1 MSDAETWGI
10 VLLDRASGAEQWVA
24 CEVTRDGDIVTAR
37 AHGYGHRSVEYAQ
50 PTVEGV
56 GRLILQHDR
65 SLALVC
71 IATPAKYA
79 AHMESVRRALVAD
92 EVERLRAEVAN
103 HEIASTHL
111 RAAMTAASV
120 IEACELPDAITD
132 LRARLAEAE
141 ATIADLRHAGNRA
154 AVAYA
159 ESLARCA
166 ESSYVRGAEAMR
178 EAAVQACVTQADEE
192 ANYYIALGCDFCEE
206 AIRALPL
213 PAEAAPQPTQSHEAP
228 TTLDAPLTI
237 ADAAAR
243 ERSAAAQRCNAM
255 TREGVETNDD

>member
-1 MSDAETWGI
+1 MSAETWGI
-10 VLLDRASGAEQWVA
+10 VLRDRASGAEQWVA

-92 EVERLRAEVAN
+92 EVERLRAEVTRLSDTLGAIGRRVCA
-103 HEIASTHL
+103 EPCE
-111 RAAMTAASV
+111 RDV
-120 IEACELPDAITD
+120 ILDAI
-132 LRARLAEAE
+132 REREAN
-141 ATIADLRHAGNRA
+141 AFR
-154 AVAYA
+154 
-159 ESLARCA
+159 
-166 ESSYVRGAEAMR
+166 RGAEAMR
-178 EAAVQACVTQADEE
+178 EMAAGACAVS
-192 ANYYIALGCDFCEE
+192 ANGMMSAAAAIACDACED

-213 PAEAAPQPTQSHEAP
+213 PVEAAPQHAQSHEAP
-228 TTLDAPLTI
+228 ATLDAPLTI

-243 ERSAAAQRCNAM
+243 ARSAAAQRCNAM

>member
-10 VLLDRASGAEQWVA
+10 VLRDRASGAEQWVA

-37 AHGYGHRSVEYAQ
+37 AHGYGHRS
-50 PTVEGV
+50 VEGV

-178 EAAVQACVTQADEE
+178 EAAVQACVTQAGEE
-192 ANYYIALGCDFCEE
+192 ANYYTALGCDFCEE

-243 ERSAAAQRCNAM
+243 ARSAAAQRCNAM
-255 TREGVETNDD
+255 AREGVETNDD

>member
-10 VLLDRASGAEQWVA
+10 VLRDRASGAEQWVA

-111 RAAMTAASV
+111 RAAMTAAEVASAPRWLAPYLRPSPPTV
-120 IEACELPDAITD
+120 EQIEAHRD
-132 LRARLAEAE
+132 RLAS
-141 ATIADLRHAGNRA
+141 LGVSSWWWVWFAGDAPMRVSFRVSRPEN
-154 AVAYA
+154 
-159 ESLARCA
+159 
-166 ESSYVRGAEAMR
+166 YV
-178 EAAVQACVTQADEE
+178 
-192 ANYYIALGCDFCEE
+192 
-206 AIRALPL
+206 RALPKGE
-213 PAEAAPQPTQSHEAP
+213 PPWAWGCWP
-228 TTLDAPLTI
+228 
-237 ADAAAR
+237 DAARTLVYAT
-243 ERSAAAQRCNAM
+243 RSLASEELRDVPHVGRAFVAPCDVVGNPM
-255 TREGVETNDD
+255 EWP